1 MAQVIS
7 TKQENSGN
15 TSYRKY
21 GKKEETKK
29 HIPLFRMPNY
39 IMMAVGAVILFIGY
53 ILLSGGAS
61 QDPNEFS
68 EAIFDSRRLN
78 VAPIAILLGLVIEIV
93 AIMWRPR
100 LKDNNDK
107 EQPAAE

>member
-7 TKQENSGN
+7 TKQENTGN

-21 GKKEETKK
+21 GKKEESKNR
-29 HIPLFRMPNY
+29 IPLFRMPNY
-39 IMMAVGAVILFIGY
+39 IMMGIGAVILFIGY

-68 EAIFDSRRLN
+68 EAIFDTRRLV
-78 VAPIAILLGLVIEIV
+78 VAPITILLGLVIEIV
-93 AIMWRPR
+93 AIMWHPR
-100 LKDNNDK
+100 LKEKANDN
-107 EQPAAE
+107 EPAAE

>member
-7 TKQENSGN
+7 TKQETTGS

-21 GKKEETKK
+21 GKKEEPKNR
-29 HIPLFRMPNY
+29 IPLFRMPNY
-39 IMMAVGAVILFIGY
+39 IMMAIGAVILFIGY

-68 EAIFDSRRLN
+68 EAIFDTRRLV
-78 VAPIAILLGLVIEIV
+78 VAPITILLGLVIEIV

-100 LKDNNDK
+100 LKDNDSTN
-107 EQPAAE
+107 EPAAE

>member
-7 TKQENSGN
+7 TKQETSGN

-21 GKKEETKK
+21 GKKEETKNR
-29 HIPLFRMPNY
+29 IPLFRKPNF
-39 IMMAVGAVILFIGY
+39 IMMGIGAVVLFIGY

-68 EAIFDSRRLN
+68 EAIFDNRRLV
-78 VAPIAILLGLVIEIV
+78 VAPITILLGLIIEIV
-93 AIMWRPR
+93 AIMWHPR
-100 LKDNNDK
+100 LKDNNN
-107 EQPAAE
+107 ESTAE